1 MKTKKFGYISL
12 MLMLLSQIAYS
23 QNSETVQPVH
33 SETYLSRGGVF
44 IEPLIFYSAEDS
56 SVHSSQLPIIN
67 DDTSGNSNG
76 YGLGFR
82 VGGHAA
88 EILLIGLDAR
98 YANMK
103 NDDSFYKD
111 ADVTVYN
118 LAPVVI
124 LQTPFLGVRLLAG
137 YVALGESNPSRGSQG
152 IDLKFTEGTG
162 PRLGAG
168 VYVGP
173 VSLNL
178 EYQDLTY
185 NKTEIESFGSVAVNS
200 ATNID
205 TTVRGYT
212 LSLSFPI
219 EL

>member
-1 MKTKKFGYISL
+1 MKTKTIGYIGL
-12 MLMLLSQIAYS
+12 MFMLLSPIAHA
-23 QNSETVQPVH
+23 QNSETVQPAP
-33 SETYLSRGGVF
+33 SESYFSRAGVF

-56 SVHSSQLPIIN
+56 SVQSSQLPIIN

-118 LAPVVI
+118 
-124 LQTPFLGVRLLAG
+124 TPGLHDVRPTINKREYSVELSDDIIERCKFLNFVMEQA
-137 YVALGESNPSRGSQG
+137 
-152 IDLKFTEGTG
+152 
-162 PRLGAG
+162 
-168 VYVGP
+168 
-173 VSLNL
+173 
-178 EYQDLTY
+178 
-185 NKTEIESFGSVAVNS
+185 IEN
-200 ATNID
+200 
-205 TTVRGYT
+205 YKYK
-212 LSLSFPI
+212 
-219 EL
+219 